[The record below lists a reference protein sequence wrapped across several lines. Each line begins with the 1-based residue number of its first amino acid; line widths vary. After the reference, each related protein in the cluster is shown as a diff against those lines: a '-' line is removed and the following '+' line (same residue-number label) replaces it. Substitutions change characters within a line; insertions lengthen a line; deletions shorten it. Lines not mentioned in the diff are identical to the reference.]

1 MARQRGFTLLELMV
15 VVAIVGVLAMIAV
28 ASYKGYMRKARLQE
42 GIAFLMDLKLK
53 QETYFSAYSQ
63 YVDTGENACD
73 FYPSDAAFKPEYLPV
88 GWGAWDC
95 TAPANKAIQG
105 FCALG
110 YSGPPTPETF
120 FQYVTIGWA
129 PGDAN
134 PPGEYFTNF
143 TNNPRRWWLARARTY
158 LDPAGDNMVA
168 FAITSD
174 LTQVAED
181 DPEYKCKQ

>member
-15 VVAIVGVLAMIAV
+15 VVAIVGVLAIIAV
-28 ASYKGYMRKARLQE
+28 VSYKGYMRKARLQE

-63 YVDTGENACD
+63 YVDTGVDAND
-73 FYPSDAAFKPEYLPV
+73 FYPSGAGFKPEDLPV

-110 YSGPPTPETF
+110 YSGPPSPETY

-129 PGDAN
+129 PGHAA
-134 PPGEYFTNF
+134 PPDEYIKDKT
-143 TNNPRRWWLARARTY
+143 RRWWFARAITY
-158 LDPAGDNMVA
+158 YDPNGDRQIELR
-168 FAITSD
+168 FSSE
-174 LTQVAED
+174 LTQVVEIW
-181 DPEYKCKQ
+181 P